1 MPGVEFDVDAL
12 RQKYAQERDRRL
24 RPDGIAQYVEI
35 SGVFADFANDPW
47 SDQEFTREPLT
58 DDVDV
63 AIIGAGFGGLLTGA
77 RLRELGVQSI
87 RLIDKAADVGGTWYW
102 NRYPGIACDVESYVY
117 MPLLEELGYVPTE
130 KYAKGPE
137 ILAHCKSIAEHYA
150 LYRDICLQTEVHKIR
165 WEPELQRWIIATN
178 HGDSIRARF
187 VAMANGYL
195 QKPKLPG
202 IEGIMAFE
210 GHTFHTSRWDYDY
223 TGPDLAKLADKRV
236 GIIGTG
242 ATAIQCVP
250 HIAKAVKQ
258 LLVFQRTPSTVDVR
272 GNRATDPAWSQSLQ
286 DGWQRRR
293 IENFQLLTAG
303 GEADEDLVDD
313 AWTSIVKKLFL
324 MRQTAVEGMSD
335 EERLRAVEMADFAK
349 MEEIRARVDS
359 IVNDPA
365 TAEALKPWYGYFC
378 KRPCFHDDYLQTFNL
393 ENVTLVDT
401 KGKGVE
407 RITRDGVVVGGTEHN
422 IDCLIFA
429 TGFEVGTDYS
439 RRTGFEIIGRDG
451 VTLTDKWRDGVQT
464 LHGLAV
470 NGFPNCFIL
479 SIAQSG
485 FTVNFPYLLDVQARH
500 SADMIAWAL
509 SHDVTQLEATV
520 DAESSWVDT
529 VVARTG
535 VSAERAKAC
544 TPGYYN
550 REGQANAKTRQGSFF
565 YGTPTEYADIL
576 EASRAN
582 GTPEGFE
589 IRTGIPR

>member
-58 DDVDV
+58 DEVDV

-137 ILAHCKSIAEHYA
+137 ILAHCKSIAEHFD

-223 TGPDLAKLADKRV
+223 TGPDLAKLADKKV

-272 GNRATDPAWSQSLQ
+272 GNRPTDPAWSESLQ

-393 ENVTLVDT
+393 DNVTLVDT

-407 RITRDGVVVGGTEHN
+407 RITRDGVVVDGTEHN

-500 SADMIAWAL
+500 SAEVIAWAL
-509 SHDVTQLEATV
+509 SHDVTQLEATA

-529 VVARTG
+529 IVARTG
-535 VSAERAKAC
+535 ISAERAKSC

-589 IRTGIPR
+589 ICTGIPR

>member
-1 MPGVEFDVDAL
+1 
-12 RQKYAQERDRRL
+12 
-24 RPDGIAQYVEI
+24 
-35 SGVFADFANDPW
+35 
-47 SDQEFTREPLT
+47 
-58 DDVDV
+58 
-63 AIIGAGFGGLLTGA
+63 
-77 RLRELGVQSI
+77 
-87 RLIDKAADVGGTWYW
+87 
-102 NRYPGIACDVESYVY
+102 
-117 MPLLEELGYVPTE
+117 
-130 KYAKGPE
+130 
-137 ILAHCKSIAEHYA
+137 
-150 LYRDICLQTEVHKIR
+150 
-165 WEPELQRWIIATN
+165 
-178 HGDSIRARF
+178 
-187 VAMANGYL
+187 MANGYL

-202 IEGIMAFE
+202 IEGIMAFQ

-223 TGPDLAKLADKRV
+223 TGPDLANLRDKRV

-250 HIAKAVKQ
+250 HLAKAVKQ

-272 GNRATDPAWSQSLQ
+272 GNRPTDPAWSESLQ

-378 KRPCFHDDYLQTFNL
+378 KRPCFHDEYLQTFNRD
-393 ENVTLVDT
+393 NVTLVDT

-407 RITRDGVVVGGTEHN
+407 RITRDGVVVDGTEHN

-451 VTLTDKWRDGVQT
+451 VTLTDKWRHGVQT

-500 SADMIAWAL
+500 SAEMIAWAL
-509 SHDVTQLEATV
+509 SNDVTQLEATA

-529 VVARTG
+529 IVARTA
-535 VSAERAKAC
+535 VSAERAKSC

-576 EASRAN
+576 DASRAN

-589 IRTGIPR
+589 IRRGIPQ